1 MAEPPTVS
9 GVSPREGFPGT
20 KVTIRGENLG
30 NSKGDVIGLTIGSV
44 SCVASLEYVSAKK
57 LVCLSGTAVGK
68 CQIIVQTSS
77 GGEGTCTVVFN
88 GLVPERPPLLDPE
101 VESDE
106 WKDEA
111 FAPLP
116 FMKQEAKAAQIPIYA
131 RKVTDPLG
139 GASDKSSRKGGQPS
153 DQLSALFPNGGSS
166 NIQAEDFN
174 SIWYLIEVHRNT
186 SFANVKSG
194 LRNLRSLIQDES
206 KSVGGSIT
214 DATEQHL
221 ANCKKFADKMFA
233 DVLSY
238 KARAD
243 AMRNALT
250 ILQRYRFLFSL
261 PRTIEVNIKKEDYD
275 VVTNDYYRA
284 KSLFSGTKVKV
295 FTKVLEEVQKQVKSL
310 RDDLKKKLQVLPTTL
325 DNQKKIIK
333 YLMDLDYE
341 GDAAWECICNM
352 HQWLLKRLFNT
363 KTDYQ
368 KGHIVSSSGDQ
379 TPLPHDEIIP
389 PSRGHART
397 MSDLSFLSGTGSTGR
412 DKANLRPPKDLD
424 ADSCPPRRILFIKEI
439 TSFLMERLPDFCK
452 LDQAYY
458 TGSLFQGVS
467 SLDEKR
473 QKESCEANHPKF
485 ESMIMEIVETY
496 TDMVNCSLYVNAYDQ
511 LSKGRKERLG
521 DWVPFD
527 ENLLEKCGA
536 WLPQTI
542 REIRK
547 CVSSLQGL
555 PLPSQ
560 VIDMS
565 QELAHNVRE
574 LCSDTLFIRAS
585 NDIRAL
591 PEREDWQVHAE
602 EGGTITSLP
611 VLFENLV
618 VEILLSLKEVIV
630 ESLPGEPKI
639 SDTLLGQS
647 LERFHDLLEDF
658 TVCINT
664 LAFKDRSDEKTVKIR
679 VVL

>member
-106 WKDEA
+106 WKEEA

-194 LRNLRSLIQDES
+194 LRNLR
-206 KSVGGSIT
+206 
-214 DATEQHL
+214 
-221 ANCKKFADKMFA
+221 NCKKFADKMFA

-284 KSLFSGTKVKV
+284 KSLFFWYKSEGFHKRALL
-295 FTKVLEEVQKQVKSL
+295 LEEVQKQVKSL

-368 KGHIVSSSGDQ
+368 KGHIVSSY
-379 TPLPHDEIIP
+379 
-389 PSRGHART
+389 
-397 MSDLSFLSGTGSTGR
+397 LSFLSGTGSTGR

-542 REIRK
+542 REI
-547 CVSSLQGL
+547 S
-555 PLPSQ
+555 
-560 VIDMS
+560 
-565 QELAHNVRE
+565 
-574 LCSDTLFIRAS
+574 
-585 NDIRAL
+585 
-591 PEREDWQVHAE
+591 
-602 EGGTITSLP
+602 
-611 VLFENLV
+611 
-618 VEILLSLKEVIV
+618 IL
-630 ESLPGEPKI
+630 
-639 SDTLLGQS
+639 
-647 LERFHDLLEDF
+647 HD
-658 TVCINT
+658 V
-664 LAFKDRSDEKTVKIR
+664 
-679 VVL
+679 